1 MVRMRGIKG
10 IRSNKRGSLL
20 DMVFLVIGLLI
31 FGSTVL
37 IGFKVVSEWNDKI
50 AGMDGMPAEAVAS
63 TAALKNHYTGVI
75 DNSFLLLAIGM
86 ALAAFVLASLVRVH
100 PIFLPFFLIAL
111 VFVIFFAGVF
121 SNIYQGMAETTALS
135 AEADELI
142 FITNI
147 LTFLPFIVGILGS
160 ILAIVMFKLWSNSQ
174 Q

>member
-10 IRSNKRGSLL
+10 IRSNRKGSLL

-31 FGSTVL
+31 FGSSVL

-50 AGMDGMPAEAVAS
+50 AVMDGMPAEAVAS
-63 TAALKNHYTGVI
+63 TAVLKNHYTGVV

-121 SNIYQGMAETTALS
+121 SNIYQGMAETVSLS
-135 AEADELI
+135 AEADQLV
-142 FITNI
+142 FINNI

-160 ILAIVMFKLWSNSQ
+160 VLAIVMFKLWSNSQ